1 MSPGTFILF
10 LLKFLLFHL
19 FFPIAFNWSRL
30 GSLIALVTAGVNQQY
45 LKILCSGDQVYNLFL
60 MLETWSFSF
69 TLSEKGNIFST
80 IQQIKICFL
89 FPNVTDHIPVHVV
102 DRIWAGAE
110 ENKLIIW
117 QDESNPTISQTFSWN
132 WGASFT
138 KPKNTPHM
146 TAQYTRKMSC
156 WSFRCFYIMTITMN
170 GKKLNQPWAA
180 APTDDVSTE
189 LATRTRNLFQDEL
202 SKNCDL

>member
-1 MSPGTFILF
+1 M
-10 LLKFLLFHL
+10 
-19 FFPIAFNWSRL
+19 
-30 GSLIALVTAGVNQQY
+30 TAGVNKKY

-60 MLETWSFSF
+60 MLERWSFSF
-69 TLSEKGNIFST
+69 TLSEKENIFST

-110 ENKLIIW
+110 ENKLIIR
-117 QDESNPTISQTFSWN
+117 QDESNPTISQTFLQDFMKR
-132 WGASFT
+132 GASFT

-156 WSFRCFYIMTITMN
+156 WSFKCFYIMTITMN
-170 GKKLNQPWAA
+170 EKSLINLGLRLLLMMSLLNSPLVRG
-180 APTDDVSTE
+180 TFFKM
-189 LATRTRNLFQDEL
+189 N
-202 SKNCDL
+202 